1 MAITFLPVMD
11 ADDISQV
18 ASMADEVYHE
28 HYAGIISNEQI
39 DYMVKEYQSVE
50 AITEQ
55 IHKAGIDYFILNN
68 NECNVGYFAIKME
81 EDRIFISKLYVLK
94 DFRNQ
99 GYAKQAYQCLKGLS
113 EAMNLKHIYLYTH
126 KKNVETIAVYEKL
139 GLKKVE
145 SLVNDFGNGFV
156 MDDYKMQEDL

>member
-28 HYAGIISNEQI
+28 HYVGIISKEQI
-39 DYMVKEYQSVE
+39 DYMVEEYQSVE
-50 AITEQ
+50 AITDQ
-55 IHKAGIDYFILNN
+55 IHKAGVDYFILSNN
-68 NECNVGYFAIKME
+68 GCNAGYFAIKME
-81 EDRIFISKLYVLK
+81 EDRTFISKLYVLK
-94 DFRNQ
+94 QYRKN
-99 GYAKQAYQCLKGLS
+99 GYGKQAYQFVKGLS
-113 EAMNLKHIYLYTH
+113 EAMDLKHIYLYTN
-126 KKNVETIAVYEKL
+126 KKNLETIKAYEKM

-145 SLVNDFGNGFV
+145 SLVNNCGNGFV